1 MKKMKSGPLLF
12 TYDETDVK
20 APDLVSEICSKTRNP
35 STCLQVLGKENGGNL
50 SKIAQTLTGSAH
62 TSAFLAYDTLQ
73 LLVKLEKNSFLKD
86 RYQSCLGNY
95 VRAIG
100 DLAEWKKFLNSRNYQ
115 NLPSEAEAISKET
128 ESCDKNFE
136 QPPKP
141 DLVPE
146 ICSKSRNPSVCF
158 QILKGQHGASLPD
171 LGQSLFVTGQTSA
184 LQAFLKVRNLILKEN
199 NTLIKKRLYSCL
211 DDYSLATY
219 DVAAWKLLFDSK
231 NHLNL
236 PSRAT
241 GVVKQIQSCDKIF
254 EQAPC
259 DEPAELKQSSQ
270 YLQDIVSV
278 LLIVS
283 NRLAGHIM

>member
-1 MKKMKSGPLLF
+1 MGAFSMVKLGVGNSRSNISSDCWFDF

-115 NLPSEAEAISKET
+115 NLPSEAKAISKEI

-136 QPPKP
+136 QPPSEPSQLKQTTQYFE
-141 DLVPE
+141 D
-146 ICSKSRNPSVCF
+146 ICS
-158 QILKGQHGASLPD
+158 IL
-171 LGQSLFVTGQTSA
+171 
-184 LQAFLKVRNLILKEN
+184 
-199 NTLIKKRLYSCL
+199 
-211 DDYSLATY
+211 
-219 DVAAWKLLFDSK
+219 
-231 NHLNL
+231 
-236 PSRAT
+236 
-241 GVVKQIQSCDKIF
+241 VV
-254 EQAPC
+254 
-259 DEPAELKQSSQ
+259 
-270 YLQDIVSV
+270 
-278 LLIVS
+278 VS
-283 NRLAGHIM
+283 NRLTGRII